1 MKFYCHSTTKVLII
15 KYKIDQKMEVPTH
28 TQNSQSQKLNRKLSE
43 QTSKSN

>member
-28 TQNSQSQKLNRKLSE
+28 THTKFTKPKVKQKVVRADF
-43 QTSKSN
+43 